1 TSGTGSEVTK
11 WASIWGDD
19 GAKFSLT
26 HPALFPKNAIL
37 DPGLCTSMPR
47 ELTLYSALDTLSHA
61 MESIWNVKHTS
72 VSDAF
77 ATMAIRMV
85 KGRLIEVLE
94 NPGDKKLR
102 SQLQT
107 AALFGGM
114 AMSMTQTAIAHA
126 ISYPLTSHLGLPHGF
141 ACGFTLPEV
150 ARFIGERHPQRISLI
165 AEAFG
170 CRNDDLTKN
179 MVLWFRSLGVADS
192 IQRFALPEDIE
203 NLDCSFIN
211 PSRSNNTLRAVDNE
225 IARRI
230 AVRALEQLLEED

>member
-1 TSGTGSEVTK
+1 
-11 WASIWGDD
+11 
-19 GAKFSLT
+19 
-26 HPALFPKNAIL
+26 
-37 DPGLCTSMPR
+37 
-47 ELTLYSALDTLSHA
+47 
-61 MESIWNVKHTS
+61 
-72 VSDAF
+72 
-77 ATMAIRMV
+77 MAIRMV